1 MLKKVIYSKVYYFFD
16 LNQKYGKSLLNG
28 HNSCIYMSQVLSK
41 IIIIA
46 LTLLGIAILAG
57 ELIDIHIYFPLNLAE
72 KKEIPYH
79 RIQSVRLSVIL
90 TLIYFG
96 YRYIFMQTEKM
107 YPIQFLNIY
116 LKSLALCSFLVF
128 YSFQVELK
136 EYYFVL
142 FFFIVAIILHFAS
155 QPEIRRYFD
164 HK

>member
-1 MLKKVIYSKVYYFFD
+1 
-16 LNQKYGKSLLNG
+16 
-28 HNSCIYMSQVLSK
+28 MSQFLSK
-41 IIIIA
+41 IIVIL
-46 LTLLGIAILAG
+46 LTLLGVVILFG

-79 RIQSVRLSVIL
+79 RMQSVRLSVIL
-90 TLIYFG
+90 TFIYFG
-96 YRYIFMQTEKM
+96 YRYIFMQSEKI

-116 LKSLALCSFLVF
+116 LKSLALCSLLVF

-142 FFFIVAIILHFAS
+142 FFFIVAAILHVAS
-155 QPEIRRYFD
+155 RPEIKRYFS